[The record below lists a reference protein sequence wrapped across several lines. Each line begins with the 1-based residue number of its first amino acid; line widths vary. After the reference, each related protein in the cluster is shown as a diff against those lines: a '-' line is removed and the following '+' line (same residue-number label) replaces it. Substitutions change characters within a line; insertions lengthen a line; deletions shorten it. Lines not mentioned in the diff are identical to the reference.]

1 MGLVL
6 ISGKS
11 DSDSKLKTTPSQA
24 VLCAAGRAIEALE
37 ASLDQSVLTDWLEA
51 LRKSK
56 GRLVLSGIGKS
67 GLVAQKIS
75 ATFASTGCPSFFIHP
90 TDALH
95 GDLGMVTEDDIAL
108 VLSNS
113 GESEEILRLLPAL
126 MRVGVPIA
134 CITSNPKSRL
144 AQTAKWVFVYELPNG
159 EGCPLNFAPMAST
172 TMQVIWGD
180 LLAAERIVS
189 SGFTIE
195 SFAKN
200 HPGGNLGSKLIK
212 TKELMHSSFL
222 SVSPDNSLTQI
233 LAAMTAGQLG
243 MTVVVKSEKLAGVI
257 SDGDIRRAL
266 ERAESLG
273 HNPLDI
279 KASQIMTSEP
289 AVITADIQAI
299 EAAKI
304 METKKITF
312 LVVVDRNKP
321 VGILHIHDLLAARV
335 I

>member
-1 MGLVL
+1 MT
-6 ISGKS
+6 SDKS
-11 DSDSKLKTTPSQA
+11 SSELKLKTPPGQT
-24 VLCAAGRAIEALE
+24 VLCAARRAIDALE
-37 ASLDQSVLTDWLEA
+37 ASLDQSALADWLVA
-51 LRKSK
+51 LHKSK

-126 MRVGVPIA
+126 MREGVPIA
-134 CITSNPKSRL
+134 CITSNPNSRL
-144 AQTAKWVFVYELPNG
+144 AQAAKWIFAYELPNG

-172 TMQVIWGD
+172 TMQIIWGD
-180 LLAAERIVS
+180 LLAAERMVS
-189 SGFTIE
+189 SGFTVE
-195 SFAKN
+195 GFAKN
-200 HPGGNLGSKLIK
+200 HPGGSLGTKLIK
-212 TKELMHSSFL
+212 TKELMHSNFPHVPPGGNL
-222 SVSPDNSLTQI
+222 LQI
-233 LAAMTAGQLG
+233 LAAMTAGKFG
-243 MTVVVKSEKLAGVI
+243 MATVVESEKLVGVI

-266 ERAESLG
+266 ERAETLE
-273 HNPLDI
+273 HNPLELS
-279 KASQIMTSEP
+279 AVQIMTP
-289 AVITADIQAI
+289 KPTVITPDIHAI
-299 EAAKI
+299 EAAKM

-312 LVVVDRNKP
+312 LVVVDDENKP